1 MHELFT
7 YKNSNNIRRSQA
19 KLNYIYKYEYNKKYS
34 YLKKKTFNKKLNLFL
49 FKFLRI
55 SIK

>member
-34 YLKKKTFNKKLNLFL
+34 YLKKTFNKKLNLFL

>member
-34 YLKKKTFNKKLNLFL
+34 YLKKKHLIKNLICFYLNSYEFL
-49 FKFLRI
+49 
-55 SIK
+55 